1 MTTRIPAYP
10 CAMLTTVRRTGW
22 QQIVSVMGDMYLLI
36 YGSSAVAAATFRSA
50 ERNRL
55 SGWIAGMRWIAPIS
69 FVVASEFVY
78 WSGWHALRL
87 ALPLVLI
94 GVPLFLAL
102 WRGPSRA
109 LLAELA
115 KGAWVV
121 GYLVVLTLLSW
132 LGSFEGTGRLPA
144 PYDTITVGVV
154 SLGIFLWAV
163 RSGVA
168 HVRGTPASEIQAS
181 SDGQV

>member
-1 MTTRIPAYP
+1 MG
-10 CAMLTTVRRTGW
+10 V
-22 QQIVSVMGDMYLLI
+22 QIDEPGSHDAPGD
-36 YGSSAVAAATFRSA
+36 
-50 ERNRL
+50 
-55 SGWIAGMRWIAPIS
+55 IADLGARQ
-69 FVVASEFVY
+69 V
-78 WSGWHALRL
+78 G
-87 ALPLVLI
+87 
-94 GVPLFLAL
+94 
-102 WRGPSRA
+102 
-109 LLAELA
+109 AELDDA
-115 KGAWVV
+115 SVLETNVHHAVDLNSFLGYAPAIDRTTGVRAQNV
-121 GYLVVLTLLSW
+121 TDPTCIYDAQTQRFYLVVLTLLSW